1 MTDTQAAAPASAAV
15 ETLSFEDA
23 LRELEAIVETLEQGR
38 GSLDDAIAAYERGA
52 ALKKHCQKKL
62 EEARLKVEKIK
73 LDESG
78 QPSGTNDFDA

>member
-1 MTDTQAAAPASAAV
+1 MTDTNAAAASVDA
-15 ETLSFEDA
+15 LSFEDA
-23 LRELEAIVETLEQGR
+23 LRELETIVETLEQGR

-78 QPSGTNDFDA
+78 QPSGTTEFDA

>member
-1 MTDTQAAAPASAAV
+1 MTDTQNTAAAVDS
-15 ETLSFEDA
+15 LSFEDA
-23 LRELEAIVETLEQGR
+23 LRELEGIVETLEQGR

-78 QPSGTNDFDA
+78 QPAGTTDFDG

>member
-1 MTDTQAAAPASAAV
+1 MTDTNAAAPSAAPV
-15 ETLSFEDA
+15 DAMSFEDA